1 MKSLLISAA
10 LCTALAFGQEFRIG
24 SKVGDFTF
32 ADLSGKQVQFADLRG
47 PVTVVLFIA
56 TRCPIS
62 NSYNQRMNAIFSD
75 YRGKDVH
82 FVFINSNANEAA
94 AEVAQHAKSAAFLFP
109 VYKDPGNRVADRFGA
124 MATPESY
131 VIDSKGMLRYHGYI
145 DDSTNEARVKN
156 RGLRNALDAVLA
168 GKDIPAAE
176 TKAFGCTIKKVRRTT

>member
-10 LCTALAFGQEFRIG
+10 VYTALAFGQEFRLG
-24 SKVGDFTF
+24 SKVGDFTLT
-32 ADLSGKQVQFADLRG
+32 DLSGKSVQFAELRG
-47 PVTVVLFIA
+47 PVTVIIFIA

-75 YRGKDVH
+75 YNGKGVR
-82 FVFINSNANEAA
+82 FVFINSNSNEPAS
-94 AEVAQHAKSAAFLFP
+94 EVAQHARSAAFLFP
-109 VYKDPGNRVADRFGA
+109 VYKDPENRVADRFGA

-131 VIDSKGMLRYHGYI
+131 VIDAQGAVRYHGYI
-145 DDSTNEARVKN
+145 DDSTNEARIKN

-168 GKDIPAAE
+168 GKDAPAPE